1 MHKLCQNK
9 QMTRFRRWCRKAYA
23 MFCSLGKCV
32 TIGNLKKG
40 IADVS
45 LEKQP
50 NVCTSFSV
58 CKSGEKEENDG
69 EDDKFGETQNLFEN
83 RIKLFLF
90 QPLQAVEAALCIF
103 LLNKR
108 NTFLDKYELMP
119 EGCVMHSPGFFCSN
133 LNK

>member
-1 MHKLCQNK
+1 MHKLYQNK

-58 CKSGEKEENDG
+58 CKFEEKEEKGD
-69 EDDKFGETQNLFEN
+69 DDKPGEMQSFFESM
-83 RIKLFLF
+83 IKLFLF
-90 QPLQAVEAALCIF
+90 QPLQVLEAGLRIF
-103 LLNKR
+103 LLNRKD
-108 NTFLDKYELMP
+108 TFLNSMIKCRK
-119 EGCVMHSPGFFCSN
+119 GA
-133 LNK
+133 

>member
-1 MHKLCQNK
+1 MHKLYQNK

-58 CKSGEKEENDG
+58 CKFEEKEEKGD
-69 EDDKFGETQNLFEN
+69 DDKPGEMQSLFESM
-83 RIKLFLF
+83 IKLFLF
-90 QPLQAVEAALCIF
+90 QPLQVLEAGLRIF
-103 LLNKR
+103 LLNRK
-108 NTFLDKYELMP
+108 NTFLNSMIKCRK
-119 EGCVMHSPGFFCSN
+119 GA
-133 LNK
+133 